1 MTKIT
6 ADLEVQIGQEATD
19 AWGTAVAPTAKLMGV
34 DDVDLNPIVD
44 VQQIEELRG
53 TRVPAYESLVHM
65 VGGEASI
72 GGLLSYDDLPYWL
85 QGMFGRVDSDATGT
99 LGFTSDASGNT
110 QTTRVFGAPVE
121 SSDTEDAIAYTCVY
135 GDETNIYALNGAT
148 VNSLS
153 ISGETGA
160 PLEFTVEFIGKNV
173 TTDAFASLSDRSVT
187 YVMGDHV
194 KMWLDPG
201 SNAPGT
207 TVSSDV
213 AFSFDMTIDANRE
226 PLRHLNDLTPTSYRE
241 AKMSGSLSLTLEHDS
256 DIEDEIDAIISAT
269 KEGVTRNIRF
279 DCQSGD
285 SDYIYLDF
293 AGVLSGEPDIFQD
306 VDGVITADFELTGQK
321 TDGASDWF
329 AATVCNNVET
339 LA

>member
-6 ADLEVQIGQEATD
+6 ADLEVQIGKEATD

-53 TRVPAYESLVHM
+53 TRVPAYQSLVHM

-85 QGMFGRVDSDATGT
+85 QGIFGRCD
-99 LGFTSDASGNT
+99 SDASGPLNGFSSDT
-110 QTTRVFGAPVE
+110 SQVTKVYGAPVE
-121 SSDTEDAIAYTCVY
+121 SSDNADAISYTCVY
-135 GDETNIYALNGAT
+135 GDEKNIYALNGAT

-207 TVSSDV
+207 TAASDV

-241 AKMSGSLSLTLEHDS
+241 DKMSGTLSLTLEHDS
-256 DIEDEIDAIISAT
+256 DIEDEIGAIISAT
-269 KEGVTRNIRF
+269 KEGVTRNIRL

-306 VDGVITADFELTGQK
+306 VDGVITADLELTGQK